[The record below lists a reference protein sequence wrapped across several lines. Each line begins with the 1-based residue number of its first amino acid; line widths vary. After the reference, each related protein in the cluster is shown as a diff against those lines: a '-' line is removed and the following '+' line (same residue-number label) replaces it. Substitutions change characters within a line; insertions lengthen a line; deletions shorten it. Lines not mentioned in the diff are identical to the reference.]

1 MMAALTGNDH
11 FILGINSPPKDHTQ
25 GTGDPTLT
33 AGDNDIS
40 IWINTPP
47 NINMFQ
53 QLVGDLHKLNRWVL
67 SNSLKPNDAETWAAI
82 PVGGDDSDIVVA
94 PPGAGEVGLLVGA
107 FTHAADRSHFL
118 DRTFKR
124 LLEKFLEASK
134 IT

>member
-1 MMAALTGNDH
+1 MTALTGNDH
-11 FILGINSPPKDHTQ
+11 FILGINSPPKDHVQ
-25 GTGDPTLT
+25 GTGDPTAV

-47 NINMFQ
+47 NINLFQ
-53 QLVGDLHKLNRWVL
+53 QLVGDLKKVHRWIE
-67 SNSLKPNDAETWAAI
+67 SENLKDVAIESWAAI
-82 PVGGDDSDIVVA
+82 PVGGDDNDIVA
-94 PPGAGEVGLLVGA
+94 AAPGAGEVGILIGA
-107 FTHAADRSHFL
+107 TTAAGDRSHFL